1 MGTQVISLRELKVEY
16 KQYEAKHS
24 LCQKFDIFLVDER
37 ILRLVPKFLGKP
49 FYSKKRIPIPVD
61 LTRADLKNEID
72 KAINTVTLPLSHHG
86 TCSMLQLGNSN
97 MESKKLAENLLHV
110 NTILQK
116 RYPGGWKNIRAEH
129 IKTERSISIPLY
141 TNILPTNDI
150 GFVDADVPKKVKR
163 ETVKG
168 ELSTIPGVEVTVTPS
183 GDVKVV
189 KTIDPDWDEW
199 DEEKDEA
206 FVDGS
211 DDEHQD
217 EGISE
222 KDQTSSDKK
231 TEKRKSKN
239 ETNVGK
245 HKKLKKDDDSDSEDE
260 AINKSEQQYMNKRSQ
275 QDLEGIVNDD
285 KNEKPVQGTD
295 EASKKDLEESS
306 EENDSDDE
314 EKDEDDSPNNDED
327 CEDDEDEDESGSD
340 DEIEQ
345 EQSRISD
352 GSSDNI
358 EESDSDE
365 QFDDRQ
371 EIDEEDVIVD
381 DDDEEMDEQ
390 EVVSMDKH
398 LLKKVNEKINDEDEV
413 ETEVSNKAKVKKRSK
428 KERRNML
435 KKQKQASK
443 SKPKTSKRK

>member
-1 MGTQVISLRELKVEY
+1 MGEKGLKIDHEATLNHFNKALEEKGVDNITQVISLRELKVEY

-61 LTRADLKNEID
+61 LTTADLKNEID

-110 NTILQK
+110 NTNLQK

-199 DEEKDEA
+199 DEEMDEA

-231 TEKRKSKN
+231 TGKRKSKN

-275 QDLEGIVNDD
+275 QDLEGTVNDD
-285 KNEKPVQGTD
+285 ENEKPVQGTD
-295 EASKKDLEESS
+295 EASEKDLEESS
-306 EENDSDDE
+306 EEND
-314 EKDEDDSPNNDED
+314 
-327 CEDDEDEDESGSD
+327 SD

-398 LLKKVNEKINDEDEV
+398 LLKKVNEKIN
-413 ETEVSNKAKVKKRSK
+413 
-428 KERRNML
+428 
-435 KKQKQASK
+435 
-443 SKPKTSKRK
+443 